1 MQESVTYLP
10 VTVYIDDIND
20 HKPVFAAG
28 APYNITVLES
38 ATPGTTHCNSLPE
51 KSLSGADAANFK
63 LQA

>member
-38 ATPGTTHCNSLPE
+38 ATPGNTVSR
-51 KSLSGADAANFK
+51 KSARLADAANFK
-63 LQA
+63 LQG

>member
-20 HKPVFAAG
+20 HRPVFTS

-38 ATPGTTHCNSLPE
+38 ATPGMYGNQLG
-51 KSLSGADAANFK
+51 GAIKGLAVWRNLA
-63 LQA
+63 